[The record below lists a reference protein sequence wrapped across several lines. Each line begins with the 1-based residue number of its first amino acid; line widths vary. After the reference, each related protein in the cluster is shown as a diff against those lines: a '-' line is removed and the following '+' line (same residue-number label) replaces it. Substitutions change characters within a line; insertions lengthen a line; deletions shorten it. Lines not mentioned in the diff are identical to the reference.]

1 MYMEGYWGL
10 PKPCKSGE
18 TNETFIIHC
27 GLGGPK
33 SIYTLQ
39 VEPPLPVME
48 KTVVV
53 WNIQDDFATPV
64 IWGS

>member
-27 GLGGPK
+27 ALGGPK
-33 SIYTLQ
+33 SIYTVQ

-48 KTVVV
+48 KKQ
-53 WNIQDDFATPV
+53 WLFGIYFMILQHQ
-64 IWGS
+64 